1 MVRQVSPEI
10 GSTRVI
16 QECARE
22 FVETGKTVLVLPVA
36 PLIPPIIMGVRQL
49 IQDPDRDRWELDVR
63 RPSEPED
70 EPDDG
75 LVRKTNG
82 YNGAMKDNKWF
93 FHYRPSLPVHLSHRG
108 IDMARHRSLLNSA
121 DSLHRECCR
130 LALDFARAFDAVMPG
145 YSLEERVTDVRANDL
160 HVLRV
165 LLYDQGSEIG
175 KAHTDR
181 DCFTFHV
188 AENRPGLRT
197 GAAREPYAAP
207 PNRVLV
213 FGGQKLGRLTHGR
226 IPALEHDIVDASDD
240 TTRGRWSIVFFNHI
254 AGSGA

>member
-1 MVRQVSPEI
+1 MSIDHALIER
-10 GSTRVI
+10 
-16 QECARE
+16 ARE
-22 FVETGKTVLVLPVA
+22 FVETGRAVLDFPVA
-36 PLIPPIIMGVRQL
+36 PLIPPIISGVRQL
-49 IQDPDRDRWELDVR
+49 IKDPGRERWELDVR
-63 RPSEPED
+63 RPEEPED

-82 YNGAMKDNKWF
+82 YNGARKDNKWF
-93 FHYRPSLPVHLSHRG
+93 FHYRTSLPGHLKDRG
-108 IDMARHRSLLNSA
+108 IAAAQHRTLLDSA
-121 DSLHRECCR
+121 DALHRECHG
-130 LALDFARAFDAVMPG
+130 LALDFARAFDAVLPG
-145 YSLEERVTDVRANDL
+145 YSLEEHVADERANDL

-197 GAAREPYAAP
+197 GAAREPYTAP

-213 FGGQKLGRLTHGR
+213 FGGQKLGRLTRGR
-226 IPALEHDIVDASDD
+226 VPALEHDIVDAASNAEH
-240 TTRGRWSIVFFNHI
+240 GRWSIVFFNHI
-254 AGSGA
+254 AGSGV